1 MFSLAMFLVV
11 LFCSIFTSDQ
21 KDFISPKLRS
31 KIDDVFVNP
40 KQICKILFD
49 QFDHLP
55 LFLVKHFV
63 ALNLVGSCNF
73 GAF

>member
-1 MFSLAMFLVV
+1 MFLVV

-21 KDFISPKLRS
+21 KDFIDS
-31 KIDDVFVNP
+31 KINGVFVNP
-40 KQICKILFD
+40 KQKCKILFD

-63 ALNLVGSCNF
+63 ALNLVGSCKF
-73 GAF
+73 GAV